1 MRTIN
6 DTISQQE
13 SKKRYFSLLESKASK
28 AALQKVLYGHIK
40 FKAIQKFNDPIQKIK
55 NPIL

>member
-1 MRTIN
+1 MTQYHN
-6 DTISQQE
+6 
-13 SKKRYFSLLESKASK
+13 KKAKKKDFSLLESKASK

>member
-13 SKKRYFSLLESKASK
+13 SKKDFSLLESKASK

-40 FKAIQKFNDPIQKIK
+40 FKATQKFNDPIQKIK
-55 NPIL
+55 IIL

>member
-13 SKKRYFSLLESKASK
+13 SKKDFSLLESKASK

-40 FKAIQKFNDPIQKIK
+40 FKATQKFNDPIQKIK

>member
-13 SKKRYFSLLESKASK
+13 SKKRLFIIRKQGFKGCIAEGFVWTHKIQGYT
-28 AALQKVLYGHIK
+28 KV
-40 FKAIQKFNDPIQKIK
+40 Q
-55 NPIL
+55 